1 MSFRKGKPEVR
12 KKQKETICSYLRE
25 EREGRRVVDPPPGA
39 EYIQISPLGV
49 IPSHTNKE
57 NGD

>member
-1 MSFRKGKPEVR
+1 MSFRKEKPEVR

-25 EREGRRVVDPPPGA
+25 EREGRRVVDSPPGA
-39 EYIQISPLGV
+39 ENIQISPLGV
-49 IPSHTNKE
+49 IPKPHQPG